1 LPKTE
6 FGLTVNVKIIDN
18 FLLSIKMQF
27 LEIYKLSSG
36 NQQLSSV
43 KHPRFVAK
51 NNIDIMIF
59 ESRIK
64 SIG

>member
-1 LPKTE
+1 MAYSPVIQITH
-6 FGLTVNVKIIDN
+6 I
-18 FLLSIKMQF
+18 FLLSIEMQF

-43 KHPRFVAK
+43 KHPIFVAK

>member
-1 LPKTE
+1 
-6 FGLTVNVKIIDN
+6 
-18 FLLSIKMQF
+18 MQF

-36 NQQLSSV
+36 DQQLSSV
-43 KHPRFVAK
+43 KYPMFVAK